1 MAITS
6 NCALLLAGQDSAC
19 EAPARKFWQQAV
31 VINKQDI
38 DPSSVEVTRTD
49 FDSET
54 PTCAYNV
61 QFSLKDG
68 KTGFS
73 FIGPETG
80 TSFFGSFDKSLSDLG
95 HVQYIHNSSMLVVG
109 NTESA
114 MCILDSLS
122 KGLFVVAFQYTDG
135 TVVIYGLEN
144 GLTAQD
150 FTYDPQAGG
159 GGQAIVLSSLE
170 NAPERYLPLIYKS
183 EIPGNETADFDS
195 AFANNGS

>member
-1 MAITS
+1 MAILS
-6 NCALLLAGQDSAC
+6 NCASLLAGQNSAC

-38 DPSSVEVTRTD
+38 DPSSVVITKTD

-68 KTGFS
+68 ETGFS

-95 HVQYIHNSSMLVVG
+95 HVQYIHNASMLVVG
-109 NTESA
+109 NNEQA
-114 MCILDSLS
+114 MCTLDTLS
-122 KGLFVVAFQYTDG
+122 KGLFVVAYQYTDG

-170 NAPERYLPLIYKS
+170 SAPERNLPLIYKS
-183 EIPGNETADFDS
+183 EFPGNETADFDS